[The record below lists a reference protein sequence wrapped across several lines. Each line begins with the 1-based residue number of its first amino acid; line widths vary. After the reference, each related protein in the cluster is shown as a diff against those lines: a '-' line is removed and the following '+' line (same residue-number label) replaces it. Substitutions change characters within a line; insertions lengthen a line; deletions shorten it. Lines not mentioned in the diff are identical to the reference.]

1 MKKTAIKKKSDG
13 SDYEPDEGEYKP
25 KKTVNRG
32 GHRGSAKKR
41 RGRGYDMS
49 SDEDGSDSGSSGEE
63 WGKKKR
69 KGKGRRK
76 KKKLDDSDEGS
87 FASSDSDSEPKKD
100 RRTKKQ
106 KETGFTRTLTL
117 SEDLEAIVG
126 TNKAPRHEV
135 VKQMWAYI
143 KENDL
148 QDPKNKQFAICDEKL
163 EKVIGE
169 KRFKCFGMAKYLK
182 EHMS

>member
-1 MKKTAIKKKSDG
+1 MKSFIFA
-13 SDYEPDEGEYKP
+13 
-25 KKTVNRG
+25 
-32 GHRGSAKKR
+32 
-41 RGRGYDMS
+41 
-49 SDEDGSDSGSSGEE
+49 GEE
-63 WGKKKR
+63 WGKKR
-69 KGKGRRK
+69 KAGAKRRK
-76 KKKLDDSDEGS
+76 KKVVSESDDGS
-87 FASSDSDSEPKKD
+87 MSSDDSEPKNK
-100 RRTKKQ
+100 RSKKQ
-106 KETGFTRTLTL
+106 KETGFTKPLKL

-148 QDPKNKQFAICDEKL
+148 QDPKNKQWAICDEKL

>member
-1 MKKTAIKKKSDG
+1 
-13 SDYEPDEGEYKP
+13 
-25 KKTVNRG
+25 
-32 GHRGSAKKR
+32 
-41 RGRGYDMS
+41 MS
-49 SDEDGSDSGSSGEE
+49 SDEDGSSSSGEE
-63 WGKKKR
+63 WGKKR
-69 KGKGRRK
+69 KGKGRRRK
-76 KKKLDDSDEGS
+76 KKKL
-87 FASSDSDSEPKKD
+87 SDSEEASFSSDDSMPKNK
-100 RRTKKQ
+100 RSKKQ
-106 KETGFTRTLTL
+106 KETGFTKTLNL

>member
-1 MKKTAIKKKSDG
+1 MG
-13 SDYEPDEGEYKP
+13 
-25 KKTVNRG
+25 
-32 GHRGSAKKR
+32 
-41 RGRGYDMS
+41 
-49 SDEDGSDSGSSGEE
+49 
-63 WGKKKR
+63 
-69 KGKGRRK
+69 
-76 KKKLDDSDEGS
+76 

-169 KRFKCFGMAKYLK
+169 KKVQMFWHGQVSQRA
-182 EHMS
+182 

>member
-1 MKKTAIKKKSDG
+1 
-13 SDYEPDEGEYKP
+13 
-25 KKTVNRG
+25 
-32 GHRGSAKKR
+32 
-41 RGRGYDMS
+41 MS
-49 SDEDGSDSGSSGEE
+49 SDEDGSSSSGEE
-63 WGKKKR
+63 WGKKR
-69 KGKGRRK
+69 KGKGRRR
-76 KKKLDDSDEGS
+76 KKKLSDSEEAS
-87 FASSDSDSEPKKD
+87 FSSDSDSEPKSK
-100 RRTKKQ
+100 RSKKQ
-106 KETGFTRTLTL
+106 QATGYTKPMKL

-126 TNKAPRHEV
+126 TDTAPRHEV